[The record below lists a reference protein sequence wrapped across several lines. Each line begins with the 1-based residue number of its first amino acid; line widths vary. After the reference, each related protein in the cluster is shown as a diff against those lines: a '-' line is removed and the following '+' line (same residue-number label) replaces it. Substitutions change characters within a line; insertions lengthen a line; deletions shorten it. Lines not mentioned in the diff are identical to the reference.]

1 MSNRRLP
8 GIFGDFSERQPVGLD
23 RGSQTTINCDINYL
37 IYMELSS
44 LSQRSKF

>member
-1 MSNRRLP
+1 MNTGPRLTISAN
-8 GIFGDFSERQPVGLD
+8 GSPVAPD

-37 IYMELSS
+37 IYMELSP